1 MRSQKSW
8 NAWERARFR
17 CLVVSVG
24 LGIGLSALSGSA
36 QELEPAPEEGPTV
49 VPRLRPVI
57 VQSEQDGLMLGVD
70 FRLDLRLPGLGT
82 WRLGTGGLLGWESR
96 RTRFR
101 TSLGW
106 GDVVGVSYGDW
117 PSSRVLGRRGEAGA
131 RLTADL
137 VALYR
142 VLAGP
147 RRDLLARILA
157 RSELQGTGFWGE
169 LWPGPDEELG
179 PEVRYLHLKGF
190 LHWPLP
196 WGIVLE
202 SRGEFLHGRPSL
214 TPERTF
220 QTFFNAL
227 ELQAGETTLRLEL
240 GELDN
245 PAELPGFRF
254 RLGLRSYPEPVAGE
268 RFLLAS
274 LERRFDVVEAF
285 LGALDLTFL
294 LGPDLGWIPVYL
306 RVSSTLFF
314 EGGVVWNGDVA
325 KEPETV
331 LFGWGVSLSFPD
343 LDLDVDVGINQEGEP
358 RLRITAG
365 VLP

>member
-1 MRSQKSW
+1 MALLL
-8 NAWERARFR
+8 AW
-17 CLVVSVG
+17 VG
-24 LGIGLSALSGSA
+24 GLAAAPSGWA
-36 QELEPAPEEGPTV
+36 QEPAPGPQEGPAA
-49 VPRLRPVI
+49 VPELRPVI
-57 VQSEQDGLMLGVD
+57 LQSERDGLLLGLD
-70 FRLDLRLPGLGT
+70 FRLDLRLPPWGT
-82 WRLGTGGLLGWESR
+82 WELGSGGVLGLESRRLRFRTGLGWE
-96 RTRFR
+96 
-101 TSLGW
+101 G
-106 GDVVGVSYGDW
+106 VVGVSYGDW
-117 PSSRVLGRRGEAGA
+117 PSSLVLGRQGEAGS
-131 RLTADL
+131 RVTADL

-147 RRDLLARILA
+147 RQDFLAPVLE
-157 RSELQGTGFWGE
+157 RSELQGTGFWGR
-169 LWPGPDEELG
+169 LWPGPDEEEG

-190 LHWPLP
+190 LYWPLP

-202 SRGEFLHGRPSL
+202 SRGEFLHGRPLL

-220 QTFFNAL
+220 QTFFTRT
-227 ELQAGETTLRLEL
+227 ELRAGDTSLRVEL

-254 RLGLRSYPEPVAGE
+254 RLGLRSYPEPVPGE

-294 LGPDLGWIPVYL
+294 LGPDRGWVPLYL

-314 EGGVVWNGDVA
+314 EGGLVRGV
-325 KEPETV
+325 ETPETETAGI
-331 LFGWGVSLSFPD
+331 LFGWGISLSFPD
-343 LDLDVDVGINQEGEP
+343 LDLDVDVGINRAGQP
-358 RLRITAG
+358 RLRITTG

>member
-1 MRSQKSW
+1 MVLL
-8 NAWERARFR
+8 
-17 CLVVSVG
+17 LVLGGG
-24 LGIGLSALSGSA
+24 LLALSGSGRA
-36 QELEPAPEEGPTV
+36 QEPDPEPPGEPAV

-57 VQSEQDGLMLGVD
+57 LQNERDGLLLGLD
-70 FRLDLRLPGLGT
+70 FRLDLQLPGLGR
-82 WRLGTGGLLGWESR
+82 WELGTGGLMGLESRRIRFRTGLGWE
-96 RTRFR
+96 
-101 TSLGW
+101 G
-106 GDVVGVSYGDW
+106 VVSASYGDW
-117 PSSRVLGRRGEAGA
+117 PRSRVLGRQGEAGSH
-131 RLTADL
+131 LTADL

-147 RRDLLARILA
+147 RRDFLARVLE
-157 RSELQGTGFWGE
+157 RSELQATGFWGR
-169 LWPGPDEELG
+169 LWPGPDEERG
-179 PEVRYLHLKGF
+179 PQVRYLQLKGF

-196 WGIVLE
+196 WGMVLE
-202 SRGEFLHGRPSL
+202 SRGEFLHGRPLL
-214 TPERTF
+214 TPEQTF
-220 QTFFNAL
+220 QTFFSST
-227 ELQAGETTLRLEL
+227 ELRAGDTSLRVQL

-306 RVSSTLFF
+306 RVTSTLFF
-314 EGGVVWNGDVA
+314 EGGVVWDDNATKGGPKA
-325 KEPETV
+325 I
-331 LFGWGVSLSFPD
+331 LFGWGISLSFPD
-343 LDLDVDVGINQEGEP
+343 LDLDVAVGINREGAP